1 MPERELFLSRASRI
15 ANLFLAGA
23 AVALVLVFAY
33 FFYHYSWTGQR
44 RFAGLEGVVIHYA
57 VPLCLA
63 VLMLACLKLRPV
75 YKVNLVLL
83 GISVIAASYMGEF
96 VLSLVGAPEATK
108 PAMTVVM
115 QSSDKNKAAAEL
127 SKRFGTHIDTRSVSD
142 VIAEFRAKGV
152 DAVPIIAP
160 SNNLFITE
168 KNGEVKSAI
177 SDQGDELIPLGAI
190 SNRHT
195 ILCNEDGSYVSYGS
209 DQYGFHNPREI
220 WNSGNVEI
228 AVLGDSFA
236 QGYCVPPDN
245 NFVSLIRKQ
254 HPLTL
259 NLAMAGDG
267 PLMMLATLKEYL
279 PPLRPK
285 IVLWFYFEG
294 NDLSNLQKER
304 SSALLRRY
312 LKDDFTQQ
320 LTRRQATVDRE
331 IINDIPRQRA
341 LEEDRRRARNE
352 NETNRG
358 SGKDAVLDLLKLS
371 KAKTHVAG
379 WGGQL
384 HFIYLPDWPRY
395 KGGNPGLFGEQRAR
409 ILEIVEAENLP
420 LIDLEP
426 TFHAHQD
433 PLSLFPFREPGHYTP
448 EGHRIVAGEVLKAMP
463 PVRNAVE
470 SSGAHSN

>member
-1 MPERELFLSRASRI
+1 
-15 ANLFLAGA
+15 
-23 AVALVLVFAY
+23 
-33 FFYHYSWTGQR
+33 
-44 RFAGLEGVVIHYA
+44 
-57 VPLCLA
+57 
-63 VLMLACLKLRPV
+63 
-75 YKVNLVLL
+75 
-83 GISVIAASYMGEF
+83 MGEF

-371 KAKTHVAG
+371 KLRQRLGLAQGITAEEAKVLADLEKRDLNLLRDILRQAKTHVAG